1 MLANCQ
7 VIKFKIIQ
15 IKLRVF
21 KTLSFFILMF
31 TISLA
36 FAAGGGASN
45 GEASKYPQNL
55 HTRSLAA
62 SCAACHGTNGNSASG
77 NTPTIASMD
86 KATFVSRVL
95 AFKSGE
101 RPATVMHRHAKGL
114 TNQEVN
120 DLAEYFSQQSRQTV
134 RVVPPQQLSR
144 DYPN

>member
-7 VIKFKIIQ
+7 VIEFKIIQ

-31 TISLA
+31 TIPIA
-36 FAAGGGASN
+36 FADGS
-45 GEASKYPQNL
+45 EASKYPQNL

-62 SCAACHGTNGNSASG
+62 SCAACHGSNGNSASG
-77 NTPTIASMD
+77 NAPSIASMD
-86 KATFVSRVL
+86 KATFVSRML

-114 TNQEVN
+114 TNQEIE
-120 DLAEYFSQQSRQTV
+120 DLAEYFWQQPRQTV